1 MVLDNRLDGMRR
13 EKKKME
19 AEMKTLTEKL
29 EEATRV
35 LSKSQ
40 ILPGTAV
47 RFTGLQ
53 RRSDL
58 NGKEAK
64 VVAFDAPS
72 GRYKCLLL
80 SSISSPETIGCKL
93 ENVDLRSGNACE
105 EDTKFFYLKLT
116 PSRWRR

>member
-1 MVLDNRLDGMRR
+1 M
-13 EKKKME
+13 
-19 AEMKTLTEKL
+19 
-29 EEATRV
+29 
-35 LSKSQ
+35 KSQ

-80 SSISSPETIGCKL
+80 SGASSSETIGCKL
-93 ENVDLRSGNACE
+93 ENLDLRSGKVPE
-105 EDTKFFYLKLT
+105 EDGTFSTSSLPRLSADDDDARASGVHG
-116 PSRWRR
+116 PLGQSRLPRHGVGMKQQ